1 MVISEG
7 KVNQITA
14 ARLGVF
20 VVTAAMILGGSP
32 FLAKSYLRSTVP
44 PVWIPEGVEARA
56 ATTTQYLETERDIA
70 FRKAIAFAGHLD
82 SSTSNG
88 HLTQRSGYREAVINL
103 NRLDLRLADS
113 LRATITETKWPLAQ
127 VIQREHARRLTQRRA
142 QSLNRMVMA
151 CFTIAMLVFMYFV
164 RRSQTVPRWAKEI
177 SCIAAG
183 AVLAGWFPL

>member
-7 KVNQITA
+7 EVNKITA

-32 FLAKSYLRSTVP
+32 FLAKSYLRTTVP
-44 PVWIPEGVEARA
+44 PMWIPEGVEARA
-56 ATTTQYLETERDIA
+56 ANTTQYLERERDVA
-70 FRKAIAFAGHLD
+70 FEKAMALAARLD
-82 SSTSNG
+82 SSTPHERLN
-88 HLTQRSGYREAVINL
+88 QRSGYRDAVINL
-103 NRLDLRLADS
+103 NRLELQLADS
-113 LRATITETKWPLAQ
+113 LKATISEMEWPLAQ
-127 VIQREHARRLTQRRA
+127 VIQREHARRLMQRRA

-177 SCIAAG
+177 SCIASG